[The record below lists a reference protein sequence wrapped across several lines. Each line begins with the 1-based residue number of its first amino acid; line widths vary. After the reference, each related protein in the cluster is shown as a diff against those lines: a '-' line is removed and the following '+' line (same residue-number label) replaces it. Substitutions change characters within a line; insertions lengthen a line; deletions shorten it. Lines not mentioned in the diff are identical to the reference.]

1 MNATHSTL
9 VVAAFFASAIV
20 AAAEPAAPAVPATT
34 PAPATTA
41 EAPYVGEP
49 MELTV
54 EQRQEK
60 AFRTIQSGL
69 DKQRSDRIEDEDV
82 IVCKKEKPTGS
93 NVAVINCATNRFWK
107 AIRASSMSAGIAGG
121 GRTAGGSGAYG
132 GGGGGSAK
140 KDDKVITLSLSDY
153 YKLEKRF
160 GKVPKTDAG
169 KP

>member
-1 MNATHSTL
+1 MDATRSTFFF
-9 VVAAFFASAIV
+9 VALLGSTIA
-20 AAAEPAAPAVPATT
+20 AAAEPAAAPTT
-34 PAPATTA
+34 AAAPATTA

-69 DKQRSDRIEDEDV
+69 DKQRSDRVEDQDV

-93 NVAVINCATNRFWK
+93 NVAVINCATNRFWQ
-107 AIRASSMSAGIAGG
+107 AIRASSMAAGIAGG
-121 GRTAGGSGAYG
+121 GRTAGGTGAYG
-132 GGGGGSAK
+132 SGGGGSAK